1 MLKQSVLKRFDE
13 VLHELEQERQ
23 RVDEGLRDALRPG
36 AYVSSAPF
44 LKGGIHKR
52 VAKPPKAEGD
62 RLCPS
67 CYALTPAMATRLR
80 GA

>member
-1 MLKQSVLKRFDE
+1 MSQKAEKRRID
-13 VLHELEQERQ
+13 
-23 RVDEGLRDALRPG
+23 RVKKNHVRKVVSLLAQAL
-36 AYVSSAPF
+36 SAPF